1 MEHISSLPD
10 VFVGIDV
17 AKKHLDVHI
26 LPTGTRMTVARDA
39 GGLDQLVTQ
48 LRELSPRLVVLEATG
63 GFEAIVTATLGG
75 AELPV
80 LAVNPRQIR
89 DFARACGR
97 LAKTDALDA
106 EVIALFAERIRPALR
121 PLPDEAT
128 RLLGELAARRRQI
141 VEMITAE
148 THRRRAASAKRVQ
161 KRLDAHMAWLQK
173 ELSSLETDIDD
184 AIRESPLWCEDQALL
199 TSVPGIGKVVAR
211 TLLAELPELGHLD
224 RRAMAALVGI
234 APMNRD
240 SGQFR
245 GKRTIRGGRGTVRA
259 ALYMAAWVGVRFNPV
274 LKEFYQRLIAAGKPR
289 KVAIVACMHKLLTVL
304 NAMMKSRTTWK
315 HA

>member
-1 MEHISSLPD
+1 
-10 VFVGIDV
+10 
-17 AKKHLDVHI
+17 
-26 LPTGTRMTVARDA
+26 
-39 GGLDQLVTQ
+39 
-48 LRELSPRLVVLEATG
+48 
-63 GFEAIVTATLGG
+63 
-75 AELPV
+75 
-80 LAVNPRQIR
+80 
-89 DFARACGR
+89 
-97 LAKTDALDA
+97 
-106 EVIALFAERIRPALR
+106 
-121 PLPDEAT
+121 
-128 RLLGELAARRRQI
+128 
-141 VEMITAE
+141 
-148 THRRRAASAKRVQ
+148 
-161 KRLDAHMAWLQK
+161 MAWLQK